1 MQEMTGTAWKRR
13 GSSVIFDGRLI
24 GEFVG
29 KDAMVSLQEA
39 LNWVG
44 NWPDE
49 VPGGGQ
55 TVLICG
61 LEAAIEL
68 IGPAEAENF
77 LRCKIKPL
85 IQEFQIRW
93 DAVGLVFGFGCS
105 PNRFRLG
112 TFEDVLF
119 KCPGGNEIKLSGS
132 LWNGSAKKDMCQI
145 LVEDNGKQSPGG
157 YYVKRL
163 S

>member
-29 KDAMVSLQEA
+29 KDEMVSLQEA

-44 NWPDE
+44 NWPAE

-61 LEAAIEL
+61 LEAVIEVME
-68 IGPAEAENF
+68 PAEAENF

-85 IQEFQIRW
+85 ILEFQM
-93 DAVGLVFGFGCS
+93 V
-105 PNRFRLG
+105 
-112 TFEDVLF
+112 
-119 KCPGGNEIKLSGS
+119 
-132 LWNGSAKKDMCQI
+132 
-145 LVEDNGKQSPGG
+145 
-157 YYVKRL
+157 
-163 S
+163 